1 MKRNVTF
8 LLMLSILLSCGEKN
22 SNREPAIIDREMGDK
37 VDNLVQQYINL
48 DIFSG
53 VILIAEQGILYYHKA
68 FGMADREKGI
78 PNTVN
83 TLFDIGSMNKTFTSI
98 VIKQL
103 IDEGKL
109 DYDDSLKYFVEGFKD
124 PMAENITVRH
134 LLEHESGFG
143 DYHDRGY
150 FDQPEEQKT
159 LQAIVDRTRSM
170 TLEFEPGT
178 EQMYS
183 NTGYVL
189 LGAIIESVSNMS
201 YFRIVRERITR
212 PLELTNTY
220 LEDLDELESRRAK
233 GYYKTVRGELVRNYN
248 LIDLPNPDGGFLSTA
263 EDVMKFYRS
272 YYYDTLLLS
281 KRIKDSDPFFKF
293 LEDLPPGKAP
303 VHAGG
308 FEGFNTAIYQLV
320 SDDISIVV
328 LANMDEPVA
337 ENLGGDI
344 LALIRGQ
351 EPEKPSLP
359 AVQLVYK
366 SFNEEGIDYVRA
378 NFDELTL
385 NFHPADPRD
394 LILNIVGYTIL
405 AEDRI
410 NEAIELFRLNT
421 ELFPEVANCWDS
433 LGEAYLIKGESTEA
447 KKAYKRALELNP
459 GLTSALEALKK
470 L

>member
-1 MKRNVTF
+1 MKRNITF
-8 LLMLSILLSCGEKN
+8 LLMLGILIACGESN
-22 SNREPAIIDREMGDK
+22 SRREPVIIDEEMEKK
-37 VDNLVQQYINL
+37 VDDLVGQYMEL

-53 VILIAEQGILYYHKA
+53 VILIAEEGIPYYHKA
-68 FGMADREKGI
+68 FGMADRENSI

-83 TLFDIGSMNKTFTSI
+83 TLFDIGSMNKTFTSV

-109 DYDDSLKYFVEGFKD
+109 DYDDSLRDFVEGFKD
-124 PMAENITVRH
+124 PMAKKITVRH
-134 LLEHESGFG
+134 LLDHESGFG
-143 DYHDRGY
+143 DYHSRGY
-150 FDQPEEQKT
+150 FELPDEKKT
-159 LQAIVDRTRSM
+159 LGAIVDRARAMS
-170 TLEFEPGT
+170 LEFEPGT

-201 YFRIVRERITR
+201 YFRNVRERITG
-212 PLELTNTY
+212 PLELTDTY
-220 LEDLDELESRRAK
+220 LEGLDKLEASRAK
-233 GYYKTVRGELVRNYN
+233 GYYKTIRGELVRNDN
-248 LIDLPNPDGGFLSTA
+248 FIDLPNPDGGFLSTA
-263 EDVMKFYRS
+263 ADVMKFYRS
-272 YYYDTLLLS
+272 WYYDTLLLS
-281 KRIKDSDPFFKF
+281 QRIKNTDPFFQF
-293 LEDLPPGKAP
+293 VEDLPPGKAP

-308 FEGFNTAIYQLV
+308 FEGFNTAIYQVV

-337 ENLGGDI
+337 ENLGGGI

-378 NFDELTL
+378 NFDELTI
-385 NFHPADPRD
+385 NFHPADPVD
-394 LILNIVGYTIL
+394 LILNIAGYTL
-405 AEDRI
+405 MEEGRVDG
-410 NEAIELFRLNT
+410 AIELFRLNT

-433 LGEAYLIKGESTEA
+433 LGEAYLAKGDSTEA
-447 KKAYKRALELNP
+447 KKAYMRALELDP
-459 GLTSALEALKK
+459 ELPSAREALDK